1 MREQHVPAAC
11 DVAHIGQKLAM
22 ICNTVDEV
30 NTIQSGNLLSI
41 KLSLDGLS
49 ETSSNCVNCE
59 KIRQFESKLN
69 MLDFV
74 LFTITGLFSSP
85 RSEPG

>member
-22 ICNTVDEV
+22 IFNTVDEV

-49 ETSSNCVNCE
+49 ETSE
-59 KIRQFESKLN
+59 RQFESKLN